1 MFEEER
7 RFLLQ
12 LPATR
17 FEYYRV
23 CERTVHFDGYVEI
36 DSAYY
41 SR

>member
-12 LPATR
+12 LP
-17 FEYYRV
+17 YYRV